1 MNFCLFN
8 YIWVKRHFS
17 LIDLCID
24 FNIIIHNLC
33 SKWKNVSADKNDE
46 KSAKTF
52 AKDSKLLRIQLIYTE
67 RSKRPCIG
75 SCETHAR
82 NDDQVVD

>member
-1 MNFCLFN
+1 M
-8 YIWVKRHFS
+8 
-17 LIDLCID
+17 
-24 FNIIIHNLC
+24 
-33 SKWKNVSADKNDE
+33 SADKNDE